1 MNLVLSKNFA
11 KVFKKALKQKSTKNL
26 NNPTE
31 MQQCDA
37 KYTGFKEYLDEH
49 IPYKA
54 VQEPKHVYTI
64 ELRNCVYSDE
74 VFEVYK
80 KYEKHVH
87 KVDREVEIFKR
98 TVCCSPVYD
107 SGRDTELAARSAPY
121 NWEGVD
127 QGHESKN

>member
-1 MNLVLSKNFA
+1 
-11 KVFKKALKQKSTKNL
+11 
-26 NNPTE
+26 
-31 MQQCDA
+31 MQQEDA
-37 KYTGFKEYLDEH
+37 KYTGFKEYLEEH

-64 ELRNCVYSDE
+64 EMRNSVYSDE

-87 KVDREVEIFKR
+87 KKDREVEIFKR

-107 SGRDTELAARSAPY
+107 SSRDTELAKRSAPY